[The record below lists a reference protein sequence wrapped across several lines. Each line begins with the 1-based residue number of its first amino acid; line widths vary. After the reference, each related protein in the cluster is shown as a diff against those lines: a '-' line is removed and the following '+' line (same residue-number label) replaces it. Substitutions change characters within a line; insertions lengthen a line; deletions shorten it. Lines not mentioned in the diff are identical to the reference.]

1 MDRARASEIE
11 RIVIYSKL
19 NPMPEDIDSQSAF
32 EIGMMIGK
40 MHQALRDE
48 LNKETKS
55 VDE

>member
-19 NPMPEDIDSQSAF
+19 NPAPEDIDSQSAF

-40 MHQALRDE
+40 MHQALRNELEKEIESEDE
-48 LNKETKS
+48 
-55 VDE
+55 

>member
-1 MDRARASEIE
+1 MDKERALEIE

-19 NPMPEDIDSQSAF
+19 NPVPEDIDPQSAF

-48 LNKETKS
+48 LEKEFD
-55 VDE
+55 VEE

>member
-1 MDRARASEIE
+1 MDIARASDIE

-48 LNKETKS
+48 LEKEIES
-55 VDE
+55 EDE

>member
-1 MDRARASEIE
+1 MDIARASDIE

-19 NPMPEDIDSQSAF
+19 KPMPEDIDSQSAF

-48 LNKETKS
+48 LEKEIES
-55 VDE
+55 EDE

>member
-1 MDRARASEIE
+1 MMDKERALEIE

-19 NPMPEDIDSQSAF
+19 NPVPEDIDPQSAF

-48 LNKETKS
+48 LEKEFD
-55 VDE
+55 VEE